1 MTHSRSKP
9 RPPCPPPILIY
20 PLNESETCLWQQKP
34 GYQMEMAVFNSL
46 DSSDR
51 LNHHRRSCRLRH
63 RRPSDHQHPRPCC
76 HLVGRSNLRGCCYCY
91 PKRCE
96 DTLEVRFDNLSR
108 AKYIKDGR
116 EIYQRWASRRNNVLG
131 QHTNQFIY
139 RSDQI
144 SCPKSAHQNNIDPS
158 PWINW

>member
-9 RPPCPPPILIY
+9 RPPCPPLILIY
-20 PLNESETCLWQQKP
+20 PLNESETCLWHQKP

-63 RRPSDHQHPRPCC
+63 RRPSDHQHPCPCC

-108 AKYIKDGR
+108 AKYIKDGHAGG
-116 EIYQRWASRRNNVLG
+116 IMYKVNILINLYIDQ
-131 QHTNQFIY
+131 I
-139 RSDQI
+139 RSDQLPKI
-144 SCPKSAHQNNIDPS
+144 SAPEQY
-158 PWINW
+158 